1 MVQNKKC
8 CARFC
13 KELESWSTT
22 QGNPSMSKKLF
33 VGNLSFNTTEDQLRE
48 LFAQHGTV
56 ISAKLV
62 MDRETG
68 RSRGFGF
75 IEMNEADVAKAQA
88 ALNGQQV
95 DGRPLRIDE
104 ARERTDRGGDRGG
117 MGGGDRGGMGG
128 GDRGG
133 RFERDRR

>member
-1 MVQNKKC
+1 M
-8 CARFC
+8 A
-13 KELESWSTT
+13 
-22 QGNPSMSKKLF
+22 KKLF
-33 VGNLSFNTTEDQLRE
+33 VGNLSFNTTEAQLRE

-62 MDRETG
+62 MDRETD

-75 IEMNEADVAKAQA
+75 VEMNEADAAKAQA

-104 ARERTDRGGDRGG
+104 ARERADRGGDRGG
-117 MGGGDRGGMGG
+117 MGGGDRGGRL
-128 GDRGG
+128 D
-133 RFERDRR
+133 RDRR